1 MSDSPVDP
9 HDIRAA
15 AETYQELGPDYHDAV
30 VASFLAKVDR
40 ELEARVQARLQ
51 APAAPSA
58 QPAVPAV
65 AAVQPPARRRPA
77 RRRLRDVVAAAAG
90 AVAVLVGV
98 AVVHHSGAVARSAQP
113 RGGVVGP
120 HHVVPRPPQAPQP
133 PSAP

>member
-51 APAAPSA
+51 APAARSA

-65 AAVQPPARRRPA
+65 QPPGRRHPA

-90 AVAVLVGV
+90 AAAVLVGV
-98 AVVHHSGAVARSAQP
+98 VIVHHSGASAPPAQS
-113 RGGVVGP
+113 RAVIIGP
-120 HHVVPRPPQAPQP
+120 HHAVPEPPQAPQP
-133 PSAP
+133 PSVP